1 MTGGGRRA
9 QRLVNFCNKVEIY
22 DTLHTHTSEN
32 GVCSDKICHG
42 SLMNIRRMKA
52 VPRSSSEV
60 LRQAKEFLKEYYVS
74 LKKSGSAEEEAR
86 WQEVVTSVEGRGTYR
101 LTRSEL
107 QYGAKLAWRNAPRC
121 IGRMQ
126 WTRLELFD
134 ARDVTTPQ
142 EMFEIL
148 CKHIEYSTNGGNV
161 RSAITVFPERVPG
174 RRDFRVWNQQL
185 IAYAGYLNNDGS
197 VTGDPAYVEFT
208 QLCEGLGW
216 KGKGSRFDVLPL
228 VMSAPTGEPEW
239 FDIPDDIVLRIPL
252 KHPKY
257 DWFSEMGLEWFAL
270 PAVSSMM
277 LDVGGV
283 QYTGAPFNGWY
294 MSTEVASRNLCDAQ
308 RYNLLQTFG
317 EKMGLDTSTN
327 VSLWKDDVN
336 VEVNKAVLHSFEE
349 AGVTL
354 VDHHT
359 ASESFIQFMSNEQ
372 RDRGGCP
379 ADWVWIVPPISGSI
393 TPVFHQEMSLYYL
406 KPAYEYQEPAW
417 EDFARYNRGTA
428 ILSPSQLFRKVALTV
443 LFASSLYRKA
453 LARRLRVTI
462 LYATETGR
470 SQLYAHNLSQAL
482 KRYFNPEVMNMK
494 DFPVNETSF
503 EGHTVMLLL
512 ASTTGDGDPPLD
524 GENFIRNLY
533 EQKHAEFNKNIIN
546 SSDNATQPNFTKDNM
561 SDFNEAYEQ
570 YKISS
575 TKSARVP
582 YEKTEKNERNECKEG
597 KKKSRG
603 GLMRMLQ
610 AVVWGQKTADSTLSG
625 SRTASDSSVQPAG
638 GLRFAIFALGS
649 TKYKYYCLFGKY
661 LFSLL
666 EECGAH
672 SLAPLTCGDEL
683 NHQEQTFNAWV
694 DNIVKVLGEEMQV
707 EVAQQSSMINVEELT
722 ANRVRLT
729 SSPFTKSSLE
739 KSLSQVHRKS
749 VFSCPVLESTMLF
762 DHGDRWTQLLV
773 LKVGEEAE
781 AEESL
786 YSPGDHVGVFPHNSP
801 TLVSSLLNRLSSP
814 YLGEPVKLEVR
825 LGKDMHWE
833 TDPRLPP
840 ATLRELLTHY
850 LDLTTPP
857 SPAFLLMLAAHTTH
871 TPHVRRLTN
880 LAKDY
885 KKYQEWRAWKW
896 PNVLEVLEEFSSVR
910 VDAGVLVAALPLLQP
925 RYYSISSCPA
935 FHRGELHL
943 TLSGVQYCTQDG
955 TGPVHRGVTTG
966 YLKEVTPGNQVHLFF
981 KSAPTFHL
989 PEDLSLPIIMVGA
1002 GSGVAPL
1009 RGFWQHYH
1017 YLRRTKGVTTGSLTL
1032 YYGCRT
1038 EEEDL
1043 FNQEKWN
1050 MVRQGG
1056 LTRHRVALSRTPH
1069 LPKMYAQ
1076 DLLRVYSKEV
1086 YKELVEEGGH
1096 LYVCGS
1102 QALSDGVSSA
1112 LQNIL
1117 MEQGRLTTQQSAVLL
1132 ASLKGEGRYH
1142 EDIFSTRLA

>member
-1 MTGGGRRA
+1 
-9 QRLVNFCNKVEIY
+9 
-22 DTLHTHTSEN
+22 
-32 GVCSDKICHG
+32 
-42 SLMNIRRMKA
+42 MKA

-294 MSTEVASRNLCDAQ
+294 MSTE
-308 RYNLLQTFG
+308 TFG

-482 KRYFNPEVMNMK
+482 KRYFNPE
-494 DFPVNETSF
+494 
-503 EGHTVMLLL
+503 
-512 ASTTGDGDPPLD
+512 
-524 GENFIRNLY
+524 NFIRNLY

-570 YKISS
+570 YK
-575 TKSARVP
+575 
-582 YEKTEKNERNECKEG
+582 
-597 KKKSRG
+597 
-603 GLMRMLQ
+603 M
-610 AVVWGQKTADSTLSG
+610 
-625 SRTASDSSVQPAG
+625 
-638 GLRFAIFALGS
+638 FAIFALGS